1 MHQEV
6 GDAHRQLEKVT
17 EALRLC
23 QLELAALQQTQETL
37 WEDRHAAQRRAEKNA
52 RRALVLSQALARAL
66 ARPPA
71 GSRPALARF
80 RRQPANPKMDPEE
93 SRQVALI
100 EASPLFRAPWYLRHN
115 LDVAKSGMRPAL
127 HYLRHGAAE
136 GRDPGPHFR
145 TARYLERH
153 PDVATSGVNPL
164 LDRIN
169 RGSDKRAS

>member
-6 GDAHRQLEKVT
+6 GDAHRQVEKVT

-37 WEDRHAAQRRAEKNA
+37 WEERNAAQRRAEKNA

-71 GSRPALARF
+71 ESRPALARF
-80 RRQPANPKMDPEE
+80 RRQPESEE
-93 SRQVALI
+93 SQQVALI
-100 EASPLFRAPWYLRHN
+100 EASPLFRAPWYLRQN
-115 LDVAKSGMRPAL
+115 LDVAKAGMRPAL

-136 GRDPGPHFR
+136 GRDPGPKFK
-145 TARYLERH
+145 TAGYLARH
-153 PDVATSGVNPL
+153 PDVAASGANPL
-164 LDRIN
+164 LHRIE
-169 RGSDKRAS
+169 RASSKRVS